1 VINLAWLIPL
11 LPGAAFAVIGLFTR
25 RQKGLSAALSILAVA
40 LAAAL
45 SYAIFFEVM
54 AGATLDRTL
63 PWVTLGGQV
72 ELPFGWQVDALT
84 AIMLI
89 VVTTISLLVQVFSW
103 GYMEAEDE
111 TEYLTADYET
121 AVPGDLTHGHD
132 EHGNLSSGQSVA
144 HSGHAAGTAVGH
156 GHHGPREK
164 DPSIGRFY
172 AYLSL
177 FTAAMLGLVLANNL
191 ATIYIFWEGV
201 GLGSFLLIGFW
212 FQRTPRPSDR
222 YPLVNKIDERPSPFG
237 AAMKAFVTTRL
248 GDFGMLLGILILW
261 ATFGTLEFTALAEK
275 IEHDPLA
282 AGAVTAAAIL
292 LFCGAVGKSAQFPLH
307 VWLPDAMEGPTPVSA
322 LIHAATMVAAGV
334 YLVAR
339 ALPIFEGSPNAMLVV
354 AIIGG
359 FTAIFAATMGL
370 VADDLKR
377 VMAYSTVSQLGYMM
391 LGLGAGALAAGT
403 FHLFTHAFFKALL
416 FLAAGSVIHMAH
428 SQKLSELGGLKRYMP
443 VTCWTMFIAALSLA
457 GIPPLSGFWSKDAVL
472 AATAERAGGPNGTI
486 YYVLLLFALITVFMT
501 AFYMFR
507 AWFLTFFGAHRGV
520 HADQLHAEPA
530 FGFMT
535 APLIL
540 LAIPSIVVGLW
551 GSPFG
556 GDGFQSF
563 VEGHPVHEDVNVVLA
578 GLGTLLG
585 VAGIGVAFLMYGS
598 RVISAAAVTRAF
610 GPLYRLPINKYYLD
624 DLYQGLIDRILLAF
638 SRFLAFVFDAR
649 VVDGIVNGIG
659 RLAIIV
665 GGMVRV
671 IQTGRVQSYAMYVFG
686 GLALI
691 SLLTIIFGTGR

>member
-11 LPGAAFAVIGLFTR
+11 LPGAAFAVIGLFMR

-54 AGATLDRTL
+54 AGARLDRTL

-72 ELPFGWQVDALT
+72 ELPFGWQVDPLT

-111 TEYLTADYET
+111 AEYLTADYET
-121 AVPGDLTHGHD
+121 AALGGTTHGHD
-132 EHGNLSSGQSVA
+132 EHGSYSPGQSVA
-144 HSGHAAGTAVGH
+144 HSSHAVGTAVVH

-164 DPSIGRFY
+164 DPGIGRFY

-222 YPLVNKIDERPSPFG
+222 FPVVNKIDERPSPFD

-275 IEHDPLA
+275 IEHDPNA

-339 ALPIFEGSPNAMLVV
+339 ALPIFESSPNAMLVV

-391 LGLGAGALAAGT
+391 LGLGAGALSAGT

-472 AATAERAGGPNGTI
+472 AATAERAGAPDGTI

-507 AWFLTFFGAHRGV
+507 AWFLTFFGAHRGA
-520 HADQLHAEPA
+520 HSDQLHAEPA

-540 LAIPSIVVGLW
+540 LAIPSIAVGLW

-563 VEGHPVHEDVNVVLA
+563 VEGHSVHEDVNVALA

-585 VAGIGVAFLMYGS
+585 LAGIGLAFLMYGS

-624 DLYQGLIDRILLAF
+624 DLYQGLIDRVLLAF

-649 VVDGIVNGIG
+649 VIDGAVNGIG